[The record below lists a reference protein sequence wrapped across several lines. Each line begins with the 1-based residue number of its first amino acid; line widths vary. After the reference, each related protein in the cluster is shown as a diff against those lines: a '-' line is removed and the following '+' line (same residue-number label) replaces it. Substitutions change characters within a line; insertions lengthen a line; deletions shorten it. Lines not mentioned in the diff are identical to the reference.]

1 MRLTVTRYALLDFGN
16 GRRLERWG
24 DVCLA
29 RPDPAAGGSPALD
42 SAAWDTADAVFE
54 GRVGGG
60 RWQPMG
66 RPLPDRW
73 TIDHAGLRWSVGCA
87 PSGHTG
93 LFPEQAAHWAW
104 MRDAL
109 GIRPTAPGVAPGAT
123 PGAAPGAAP
132 GAPLGGAELIRLYR
146 RRLDRAGRRERR
158 VTHVD
163 ASPRPAIGWAQAN
176 ASLNGVDTVRWIHED
191 ARRFVARERRRG
203 RRYDGLLLDPPAYGR
218 GPAGDWRLERDLGD
232 LLEGAAALL
241 RPDPAFVL
249 VNVYSG
255 EMGAA
260 DLERLLSWA
269 LDAGHAG
276 LTGRI
281 DAGTFDL
288 TSEDG
293 RRLPTGIYARAAR
306 AART

>member
-1 MRLTVTRYALLDFGN
+1 MRLTVPRYALLDYGA

-42 SAAWDTADAVFE
+42 PAAWEAADAVFE

-60 RWQPMG
+60 RWRAS
-66 RPLPDRW
+66 RPLPERW
-73 TIDHAGLRWSVGCA
+73 TIDHAALRWSVGCA

-93 LFPEQAAHWAW
+93 LFPEQAGHWAW
-104 MRDAL
+104 MRGAL
-109 GIRPTAPGVAPGAT
+109 GVRPDAD
-123 PGAAPGAAP
+123 AAPEVLNLFAYT
-132 GAPLGGAELIRLYR
+132 GGASIALAA
-146 RRLDRAGRRERR
+146 AGAR

-163 ASPRPAIGWAQAN
+163 ASRPAIGWAQAN
-176 ASLNGVDTVRWIHED
+176 AALNGIDTVRWIHED

-218 GPAGDWRLERDLGD
+218 GPAGDWRLDRDLGD
-232 LLEGAAALL
+232 LLEGVVSLL

-255 EMGAA
+255 EMRAA

-269 LDAGHAG
+269 LEAAHPP
-276 LTGRI
+276 LSSRI
-281 DAGTFDL
+281 DAGTLDL
-288 TSEDG
+288 ASEDG
-293 RRLPTGIYARAAR
+293 RRLPTGIHARAAGPTSKR
-306 AART
+306 PEDRG

>member
-1 MRLTVTRYALLDFGN
+1 MSHYTLLDFGS

-29 RPDPAAGGSPALD
+29 RPDPAAGGPPALVPG
-42 SAAWDTADAVFE
+42 AWDAADAVFE

-60 RWQPMG
+60 KWRMV

-73 TIDHAGLRWSVGCA
+73 TIDHANLSWTVGCA

-104 MRDAL
+104 MRGAL
-109 GIRPTAPGVAPGAT
+109 APGTAPEVLNLFAYT
-123 PGAAPGAAP
+123 
-132 GAPLGGAELIRLYR
+132 GGASIALAA
-146 RRLDRAGRRERR
+146 AGVR

-163 ASPRPAIGWAQAN
+163 ASRPAIGWAREN
-176 ASLNGVDTVRWIHED
+176 AALNGVDTVRWIHED
-191 ARRFVARERRRG
+191 ARRFVARERRRE
-203 RRYDGLLLDPPAYGR
+203 RRYDGLLLDPPAFGR

-232 LLEGAAALL
+232 LLEGAIALL

-255 EMGAA
+255 GMAAA

-269 LDAGHAG
+269 LDAGHSA
-276 LTGRI
+276 LAGRI
-281 DAGTFDL
+281 DAGTLDL

-293 RRLPTGIYARAAR
+293 RRLPTGIYARAADGGR
-306 AART
+306 R

>member
-1 MRLTVTRYALLDFGN
+1 MTTSTRYALLDFGE

-29 RPDPAAGGSPALD
+29 RPDPAAAGPPALD
-42 SAAWDTADAVFE
+42 PAAWDTADASFE

-60 RWQPMG
+60 RWHQA
-66 RPLPDRW
+66 RPLPERW

-104 MRDAL
+104 MRGAL
-109 GIRPTAPGVAPGAT
+109 GPDPGPDARPEVLNLFAYT
-123 PGAAPGAAP
+123 
-132 GAPLGGAELIRLYR
+132 GGASIALAA
-146 RRLDRAGRRERR
+146 AGTR

-163 ASPRPAIGWAQAN
+163 ASRPAIGWAQAN
-176 ASLNGVDTVRWIHED
+176 AALNGVDTVRWIHED

-203 RRYDGLLLDPPAYGR
+203 RRYDALLLDPPAYGR
-218 GPAGDWRLERDLGD
+218 GPAGDWKLERDLGE
-232 LLEGAAALL
+232 LLEGAVELL
-241 RPDPAFVL
+241 GPDPAFVL

-255 EMGAA
+255 GMGAA

-276 LTGRI
+276 LTGGI
-281 DAGTFDL
+281 DAGTLDL
-288 TSEDG
+288 SSQDG
-293 RRLPTGIYARAAR
+293 RTLPTGIYARASAASMTAR
-306 AART
+306 PPTNSGRNAQ

>member
-1 MRLTVTRYALLDFGN
+1 MRRVPSYTLLDFGN

-24 DVCLA
+24 EVRLA
-29 RPDPAAGGSPALD
+29 RPDPAAGGPRALPNE
-42 SAAWDTADAVFE
+42 AWEAADAVFE

-60 RWQPMG
+60 RWQPV

-109 GIRPTAPGVAPGAT
+109 GIRPSTPGVAPGAPPEVLNLFAYT
-123 PGAAPGAAP
+123 
-132 GAPLGGAELIRLYR
+132 GGASIALAA
-146 RRLDRAGRRERR
+146 AGAR

-163 ASPRPAIGWAQAN
+163 ASRPAIGWAQAN
-176 ASLNGVDTVRWIHED
+176 AALNAVDTVRWIHED

-203 RRYDGLLLDPPAYGR
+203 RRYDGLVLDPPAFGR
-218 GPAGDWRLERDLGD
+218 GPAGDWQLERDLGD

-255 EMGAA
+255 GTSPG

-269 LDAGHAG
+269 LDAHRG
-276 LTGRI
+276 LARRI
-281 DAGTFDL
+281 DAGTLDL

-293 RRLPTGIYARAAR
+293 RTLPTGVYARGRAEGAAADELRSRPPTAR
-306 AART
+306 A